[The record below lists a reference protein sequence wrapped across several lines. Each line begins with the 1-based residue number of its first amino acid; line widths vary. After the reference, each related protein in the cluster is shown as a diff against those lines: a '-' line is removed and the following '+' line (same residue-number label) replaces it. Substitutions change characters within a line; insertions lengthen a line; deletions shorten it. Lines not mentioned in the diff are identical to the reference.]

1 VDQTVQELENRFFIF
16 PRVEIDMRLFS
27 AHPHK
32 VSVLDSEDHFVMISY
47 QDTAPQNIGYF
58 FSLPERTIR
67 ALAILVGGLVFEVTE
82 VLLPGW
88 LRRSRLYQATI
99 GGLLRIA
106 IELVGGVAGILPSDE
121 MDIQEFTMR
130 KAAGTGVELAGFL
143 AMGWSP
149 IWLFAVAADI
159 TGGTRTYLQALVTEL
174 QRDGMLPEEADISSI
189 EELLDALEGTSGIMA
204 EMLDVPPLNVDDMR
218 RSWQGMRQHVNE
230 LPDAGRL
237 TSNYSALQQI
247 AEQEDQ
253 TLLSVSSLIALG
265 AARAG
270 VQVGQT
276 HIFDYYQDAL
286 RTINKE
292 GLPIYAKRVSRPYL
306 TAAKSHFNPQRITY
320 TERFLQRMRKS
331 KV

>member
-1 VDQTVQELENRFFIF
+1 MTSSRQAQSPNL
-16 PRVEIDMRLFS
+16 
-27 AHPHK
+27 
-32 VSVLDSEDHFVMISY
+32 
-47 QDTAPQNIGYF
+47 GYI

-67 ALAILVGGLVFEVTE
+67 LLAILVGGLVHEMAE

-88 LRRSRLYQATI
+88 MRRSSLYQATI

-106 IELVGGVAGILPSDE
+106 IELVGGLSGALPSDD
-121 MDIQEFTMR
+121 MDIQEFSMR

-143 AMGWSP
+143 TIGWSP

-159 TGGTRTYLQALVTEL
+159 TGGTRTYLGALVTEL
-174 QRDGMLPEEADISSI
+174 QRNGMLPEEADISSI

-204 EMLDVPPLNVDDMR
+204 EALDVPPLNVDDMH
-218 RSWQGMRQHVNE
+218 RSWQGMRQHVKE

-237 TSNYSALQQI
+237 ASNYSALQKI
-247 AEQEDQ
+247 AEQEHQ

-276 HIFDYYQDAL
+276 HVFDYYQDAL

-292 GLPIYAKRVSRPYL
+292 GLPVYAKRVSRPYL
-306 TAAKSHFNPQRITY
+306 VVAKNHFNPQRITY
-320 TERFLQRMRKS
+320 TERLLQRMHKS
-331 KV
+331 

>member
-1 VDQTVQELENRFFIF
+1 MTSIRQTTE
-16 PRVEIDMRLFS
+16 P
-27 AHPHK
+27 
-32 VSVLDSEDHFVMISY
+32 
-47 QDTAPQNIGYF
+47 NIGYF

-88 LRRSRLYQATI
+88 LRQPRLYQATI

-106 IELVGGVAGILPSDE
+106 IELVGGVAGVLPSDD
-121 MDIQEFTMR
+121 MDIQEFSIR

-143 AMGWSP
+143 AIGWSP

-159 TGGTRTYLQALVTEL
+159 TGGTRTYLVALVAEL

-189 EELLDALEGTSGIMA
+189 EELLDALEGTSGIIA
-204 EMLDVPPLNVDDMR
+204 EALDVPPLNVGDLR
-218 RSWQGMRQHVNE
+218 TSWGELKRNATD
-230 LPDAGRL
+230 LPDASSL
-237 TSNYSALQQI
+237 ASLYEDLQHVAKQE
-247 AEQEDQ
+247 EQSLQ
-253 TLLSVSSLIALG
+253 SISSLIALG

-270 VQVGQT
+270 VQVGQA
-276 HIFDYYQDAL
+276 HVFDYYQDAL

-292 GLPIYAKRVSRPYL
+292 GLPVYAKRVSRPYL

-320 TERFLQRMRKS
+320 TERLLQR
-331 KV
+331 V